1 MCSTKWRL
9 QGTKLERLWSILKL
23 TMLADAQT
31 NSQPSVTLRH
41 LVADV
46 FNKCVEPKE
55 IDIKQ
60 GRIVAMRPA
69 NGEVDEG
76 ILIPGLI
83 DAHVHI
89 ESSML
94 PPSEFARVAV
104 RHGTVGT
111 VSDPHEIAN
120 VLGVAGIDFML
131 RDARRRTFQFC
142 FGCPSCVPAT
152 AFESSGAT
160 IDSLQVADILKRPDI
175 HYLSEMMNWPGVLH
189 GDPEVFA
196 KIASAKALGKPV
208 DGHAPQ
214 LMGTDAAKYFSAG
227 ISTDHECV
235 TLEEAR
241 GKARLGMKI
250 LIREGSA
257 ARNFEALWP
266 IVLEYPDLCMFCTDD
281 AHPDMLLKGHINVLV
296 ARAVKCGINV
306 FDALRCATVNP
317 IQHYKIGS
325 GLLRVGDRADM
336 VLVTDLQ
343 EFRAIKTWIAGELV
357 ASHGQAKFARL
368 PVETPNRFRQATF
381 TANDFCVTTQATG
394 QAQARVI
401 VPHDGELVTS
411 EAIESLTARKGVIEL
426 DPSDVRDI
434 AFLAVINRYTDAPPA
449 MAFIRGLGLG
459 GKAIA
464 ASVAHDSHNVVVAA
478 GTREALAKAANAVFQ
493 ARGGLVLIDG
503 DRKHVLPLP
512 IAGLMSDQPAEE
524 VGLSY
529 ETMTRE
535 VGATFKAPFMTLSFL
550 ALLPIPALKLS
561 DLGLFDA
568 REFRFTS
575 LQLDAT
581 K

>member
-1 MCSTKWRL
+1 
-9 QGTKLERLWSILKL
+9 
-23 TMLADAQT
+23 MLVNAQT
-31 NSQPSVTLRH
+31 SSPSLVTLRH

-46 FNKCVEPKE
+46 FTRRIEPKE
-55 IDIKQ
+55 IDIQ
-60 GRIVAMRPA
+60 GGRIVALRPA
-69 NGEVDEG
+69 SGDVEDG

-120 VLGVAGIDFML
+120 VLGVAGIEFML
-131 RDARRRTFQFC
+131 SDARRRTFQFC

-160 IDSLQVADILKRPDI
+160 INALQVADILKRPEI

-189 GDPEVFA
+189 GDTEVFA
-196 KIASAKALGKPV
+196 KIAAAKALGKPV

-214 LMGTDAAKYFSAG
+214 LMGADAAKYIAAG

-266 IVLEYPDLCMFCTDD
+266 IVLEYPHLCMFCTDD

-296 ARAVKCGINV
+296 ARAVERGVNV

-317 IQHYKIGS
+317 IEHYNIGS
-325 GLLRVGDRADM
+325 GLLCVGDRADM
-336 VLVTDLQ
+336 VLVKDMRQ
-343 EFRAIKTWIAGELV
+343 FHAVKTWIAGELV
-357 ASHGQAKFARL
+357 AENGQSTFTRL
-368 PVETPNRFRQATF
+368 MVDTPNRFRQATF
-381 TANDFCVTTQATG
+381 TANDFCVTTKATG
-394 QAQARVI
+394 QVQARVI

-411 EAIESLTARKGVIEL
+411 EAIESLAVRDGVIEL
-426 DPSDVRDI
+426 NPSDPRDI

-449 MAFIRGLGLG
+449 VAFIRGLGLG
-459 GKAIA
+459 EKAIA

-478 GTREALAKAANAVFQ
+478 GTRQALAKAANAVFQ

-503 DRKHVLPLP
+503 DRTHVLPLP
-512 IAGLMSDQPAEE
+512 IAGLMSDQPAEQ

-568 REFRFTS
+568 REFHFTNV
-575 LQLDAT
+575 QLDTA

>member
-1 MCSTKWRL
+1 MLVDSEITSHTRV
-9 QGTKLERLWSILKL
+9 
-23 TMLADAQT
+23 TM
-31 NSQPSVTLRH
+31 RH
-41 LVADV
+41 MVADV
-46 FNKCVEPKE
+46 FAGSIEPKE
-55 IDIKQ
+55 IDIEQ
-60 GRIVAMRPA
+60 GRIVALRPA
-69 NGEVDEG
+69 TGEVDAG

-120 VLGVAGIDFML
+120 VLGVAGIEFML
-131 RDARRRTFQFC
+131 HDARRRTFQFC

-152 AFESSGAT
+152 SFESSGAI
-160 IDSLQVADILKRPDI
+160 IDSRQVADIVKRPDI

-196 KIASAKALGKPV
+196 KIAAAKALGKPV

-214 LMGTDAAKYFSAG
+214 LMGADAAKYIAAG

-266 IVLEYPDLCMFCTDD
+266 IVLEYPHLCMFCTDD

-296 ARAVKCGINV
+296 ARAVQRGVNV

-317 IQHYKIGS
+317 IEHYKIGS

-336 VLVTDLQ
+336 VLVNDMQ
-343 EFRAIKTWIAGELV
+343 EFRAMKTWIGGELV
-357 ASHGQAKFARL
+357 ASDGRATFAQIH
-368 PVETPNRFRQATF
+368 VETPNRFRGATF
-381 TANDFCVTTQATG
+381 TANDFCVPTTTIG
-394 QAQARVI
+394 QTQVRVI

-411 EAIESLTARKGVIEL
+411 EASEWLTVRGGVIEL
-426 DPSDVRDI
+426 DTSDARDI

-449 MAFIRGLGLG
+449 VAFIRGLGLG
-459 GKAIA
+459 EKAIA

-478 GTREALAKAANAVFQ
+478 GTRHALAKAANAVFQ
-493 ARGGLVLIDG
+493 ARGGLVLVNG
-503 DRKHVLPLP
+503 DHVDVLPLP

-524 VGLSY
+524 VGARY
-529 ETMTRE
+529 EAMTRD

-568 REFRFTS
+568 REFHFTNV
-575 LQLDAT
+575 QLDPA

>member
-1 MCSTKWRL
+1 M
-9 QGTKLERLWSILKL
+9 
-23 TMLADAQT
+23 
-31 NSQPSVTLRH
+31 TLRH
-41 LVADV
+41 MVADV
-46 FNKCVEPKE
+46 FAGRIEAKE
-55 IDIKQ
+55 IDIEH
-60 GRIVAMRPA
+60 GRIVALRLA
-69 NGEVDEG
+69 TGEVDAG

-152 AFESSGAT
+152 AFETSGST
-160 IDSLQVADILKRPDI
+160 IDALQVADILKRPAI
-175 HYLSEMMNWPGVLH
+175 HYLSEMMNWTGVLH

-196 KIASAKALGKPV
+196 KIAAAKALGKPV

-214 LMGTDAAKYFSAG
+214 LMGADAAKYIAAG
-227 ISTDHECV
+227 MSTDHECA

-241 GKARLGMKI
+241 AKARLGMKI

-266 IVLEYPDLCMFCTDD
+266 IVLEYPHLCMFCTDD

-296 ARAVKCGINV
+296 ARAVKRGVNV
-306 FDALRCATVNP
+306 FAALRCATVNP
-317 IQHYKIGS
+317 IEHYKIGS

-336 VLVTDLQ
+336 VLVNDMQ
-343 EFRAIKTWIAGELV
+343 KFRAMKTWIAGELV
-357 ASHGQAKFARL
+357 ADNGQATFTRL
-368 PVETPNRFRQATF
+368 AVETPNRFRKATF
-381 TANDFCVTTQATG
+381 TANDFCVATKATA
-394 QAQARVI
+394 QVQARVI

-411 EAIESLTARKGVIEL
+411 EAIESLAVRGGVIEL
-426 DPSDVRDI
+426 DTSDPRDI
-434 AFLAVINRYTDAPPA
+434 AFLAVINRYTDVPPA
-449 MAFIRGLGLG
+449 VAFIRGLSLG
-459 GKAIA
+459 EKAIA

-478 GTREALAKAANAVFQ
+478 GTRHALAKAANAVFQ
-493 ARGGLVLIDG
+493 ARGGLVLVDG
-503 DRKHVLPLP
+503 DRTHVLSLP

-524 VGLSY
+524 VGARY
-529 ETMTRE
+529 EEMTRD

-568 REFRFTS
+568 REFRFTNV
-575 LQLDAT
+575 QLDAA

>member
-1 MCSTKWRL
+1 
-9 QGTKLERLWSILKL
+9 
-23 TMLADAQT
+23 MLADKQT
-31 NSQPSVTLRH
+31 SFVPGVTLRH

-46 FNKCVEPKE
+46 FGNRIEPKE
-55 IDIKQ
+55 IDIQ
-60 GRIVAMRPA
+60 NGRIVAMRPA
-69 NGEVDEG
+69 SGEVDAG

-89 ESSML
+89 ESSMI

-120 VLGVAGIDFML
+120 VLGVAGIEFML
-131 RDARRRTFQFC
+131 HDARHRTFQFC

-152 AFESSGAT
+152 SFESSGAI
-160 IDSLQVADILKRPDI
+160 IDSRQVADIVKRPDI

-196 KIASAKALGKPV
+196 KIAAAKALGKPV

-214 LMGTDAAKYFSAG
+214 LMGADAAKYIAAG

-266 IVLEYPDLCMFCTDD
+266 IVLEYPHLCMFCTDD

-296 ARAVKCGINV
+296 ARAVQRGVNV

-317 IQHYKIGS
+317 IEHYKIGS

-336 VLVTDLQ
+336 VLVNDMQ
-343 EFRAIKTWIAGELV
+343 EFRAMKTWIGGELV
-357 ASHGQAKFARL
+357 ASDGQATFAQIH
-368 PVETPNRFRQATF
+368 VETPNRFRGATF
-381 TANDFCVTTQATG
+381 TANDFCVATTAIG
-394 QAQARVI
+394 QTQVRVI

-411 EAIESLTARKGVIEL
+411 EASEWLTVRGGVIEL
-426 DPSDVRDI
+426 DTSDARDI
-434 AFLAVINRYTDAPPA
+434 AFLAVINRYTDTPPA
-449 MAFIRGLGLG
+449 VAFIRGLGLG
-459 GKAIA
+459 EKAIA

-478 GTREALAKAANAVFQ
+478 STRQALAKAANAVFQ
-493 ARGGLVLIDG
+493 ARGGLVLVNG
-503 DRKHVLPLP
+503 DRVDVLPLP
-512 IAGLMSDQPAEE
+512 IAGLMSDQPAED
-524 VGLSY
+524 VGARY
-529 ETMTRE
+529 EAMTRD

-568 REFRFTS
+568 REFHFTNV
-575 LQLDAT
+575 QLGTA